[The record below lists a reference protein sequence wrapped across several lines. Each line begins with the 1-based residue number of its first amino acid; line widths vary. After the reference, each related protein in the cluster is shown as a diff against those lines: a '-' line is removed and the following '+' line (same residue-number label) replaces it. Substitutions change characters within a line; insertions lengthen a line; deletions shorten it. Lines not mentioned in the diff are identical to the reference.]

1 MSLSDHELL
10 ELHALSDAL
19 VDGTITETQHA
30 RLEQWLASSEEA
42 RRHYVGAMAL
52 SASLMDY
59 ASEMQAE
66 APDARPTSPRIAR
79 PAAWI
84 WTIGSLAA
92 AAVLVLAF
100 WLGGSKE
107 REVRDELTA
116 AAPENEETVARI
128 SGAKDARWSGAA
140 LATGEELHSGQ
151 RIELAGGFTEITF
164 DSGAQITL
172 EGPAVLDVN
181 SAWDA
186 ALHRGIMKA
195 SVPPEAVGFRVA
207 NASVNVVDLGTEFT
221 MVADES
227 GATEVFVLKGAVEAA
242 ARDHTGEESPA
253 IVLREKQARR
263 FARVGGSEVSD
274 REAKLAKFSRRVAF
288 DRLKQSA
295 HYAHWSFDAE
305 GSEFTAATDSAS
317 GRLEL
322 LGNTPSANARTIGH
336 RRSGL
341 HFDGQ
346 RFAKVELPG
355 MRQRSARSIAFWTK
369 ITPDAPL
376 SDGGT
381 IASWP
386 LGGGNR
392 SVAVAWNQNAAQG
405 LLGVLRTDTWRGS
418 IIGSTSVRDGQWH
431 HIAVVFSP
439 RTKSGKKDT
448 GMQLRQYI
456 DGRLENSFAKHH
468 GKRAKSAEKLTA
480 SDDGALW
487 IGRAAGRSGAGQ
499 FRGTIDEL
507 FVADAALSPQ
517 EIRHLMRE
525 NQPATPEMLAAQ

>member
-1 MSLSDHELL
+1 MSLADHELL
-10 ELHALSDAL
+10 ELHTLCDAL
-19 VDGTITETQHA
+19 VDGTITETQHT

-42 RRHYVGAMAL
+42 RRCYVRAMAL
-52 SASLMDY
+52 SASLIDY
-59 ASEMQAE
+59 ASEMQTE
-66 APDARPTSPRIAR
+66 APDARPTPPRVVR

-107 REVRDELTA
+107 REVREELAA
-116 AAPENEETVARI
+116 AAPENEETVARL
-128 SGAKDARWSGAA
+128 SGAKDARWSGAP
-140 LATGEELHSGQ
+140 LAIGEELHPGQ
-151 RIELAGGFTEITF
+151 RIELASGFTEITF
-164 DSGAQITL
+164 DSGTQITL
-172 EGPAVLDVN
+172 EGPAVLEVN

-186 ALHRGIMKA
+186 ALHRGILKA
-195 SVPPEAVGFRVA
+195 SVPPEAIGFRVA

-263 FARVGGSEVSD
+263 FARVGGTEVPD
-274 REAKLAKFSRRVAF
+274 REAKLAKFSRKVAF

-305 GSEFTAATDSAS
+305 GAEFTAATDSSA

-322 LGNTPSANARTIGH
+322 LGDISSANARAIGY
-336 RRSGL
+336 RGSGL
-341 HFDGQ
+341 YFDGQ
-346 RFAKVELPG
+346 RIAKVELPG
-355 MRQRSARSIAFWTK
+355 IRQRSARSIAFWTK
-369 ITPDAPL
+369 IASDAPL

-418 IIGSTSVRDGQWH
+418 IIGSTPVRDGQWH
-431 HIAVVFSP
+431 HLAVVFSP
-439 RTKSGKKDT
+439 KTKGEKD

-468 GKRAKSAEKLTA
+468 GKRPKSAEKLTA
-480 SDDGALW
+480 SADGALW

-507 FVADAALSPQ
+507 FVADTALSPQ

-525 NQPATPEMLAAQ
+525 NKPATPEMLAAQ